1 MKAHIMTCDICG
13 EEGAKTKH
21 VTRAYGT
28 GDAMVVIDKVPV
40 VVCPHCGETYL
51 TAETMH
57 EVERLRLH
65 QRSLKPDRLAPVI
78 NYV

>member
-1 MKAHIMTCDICG
+1 MTCDICG
-13 EEGAKTKH
+13 KGGARTKR
-21 VTRAYGT
+21 VTRAYGK

-40 VVCPHCGETYL
+40 VICPNCGESYL

-65 QRSLKPDRLAPVI
+65 QHSMKPRRLAPVI